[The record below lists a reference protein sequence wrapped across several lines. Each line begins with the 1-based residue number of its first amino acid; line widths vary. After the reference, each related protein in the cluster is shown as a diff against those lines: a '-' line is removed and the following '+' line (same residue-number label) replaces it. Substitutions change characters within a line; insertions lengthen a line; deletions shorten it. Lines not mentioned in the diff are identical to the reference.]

1 MANPHPITVL
11 HPQEP
16 FHQKNAIK
24 SAVTG
29 SLVGGAAG
37 FFASA
42 IQNSLAKQNVGAWGV
57 VTRTGGTVATMT
69 AVPAVYMFV
78 KDASAN
84 LREKDDTWNTTLGGF
99 FGGGILGLKSGR
111 MPQIVGW
118 GAGISIVMSAL
129 QFTGGSIQGKG
140 KNERP
145 DVIDEYDRKEYLR
158 KNRRRPMIETI
169 AEVGEGRGIEPPG
182 YEERRR
188 ERIKAKYGVEI
199 DPVKCTVD
207 GSD

>member
-11 HPQEP
+11 RPQEP
-16 FHQKNAIK
+16 FHPKNAVK

-29 SLVGGAAG
+29 SMVGGAAG

-42 IQNSLAKQNVGAWGV
+42 IQNSLAKTNVGAWGV
-57 VTRTGGTVATMT
+57 VTRTGGTVAVMT
-69 AVPAVYMFV
+69 AVPALYMFA

-84 LREKDDTWNTTLGGF
+84 LREKDDTWNTTIGAFLGG
-99 FGGGILGLKSGR
+99 GVLGLKSGR

-118 GAGISIVMSAL
+118 GAGMSIILSAL
-129 QFTGGSIQGKG
+129 EFTGGSLAGKR
-140 KNERP
+140 KTERS
-145 DVIDEYDRKEYLR
+145 DIDEYERKEYLR
-158 KNRRRPMIETI
+158 KNRRRPLIETI

-188 ERIKAKYGVEI
+188 ERIQAKYGIEI
-199 DPVKCTVD
+199 DPVKATVD

>member
-1 MANPHPITVL
+1 MANPHPIIVL
-11 HPQEP
+11 RPQEP
-16 FHQKNAIK
+16 FHPKNAVK

-29 SLVGGAAG
+29 SMVGGAAG

-42 IQNSLAKQNVGAWGV
+42 IQNSLAKTNVGAWGV
-57 VTRTGGTVATMT
+57 VTRTGGTVAVMT
-69 AVPAVYMFV
+69 AVPALYMFA

-84 LREKDDTWNTTLGGF
+84 LREKDDTWNTTIGAFLGG
-99 FGGGILGLKSGR
+99 GVLGLKSGR

-118 GAGISIVMSAL
+118 GAGMSIILSAL
-129 QFTGGSIQGKG
+129 EFTGGSLAGKR
-140 KNERP
+140 KTERS
-145 DVIDEYDRKEYLR
+145 DIDEYERKEYLR
-158 KNRRRPMIETI
+158 KNRRRPLIETI

-188 ERIKAKYGVEI
+188 ERIQAKYGIEI
-199 DPVKCTVD
+199 DPVKATVD